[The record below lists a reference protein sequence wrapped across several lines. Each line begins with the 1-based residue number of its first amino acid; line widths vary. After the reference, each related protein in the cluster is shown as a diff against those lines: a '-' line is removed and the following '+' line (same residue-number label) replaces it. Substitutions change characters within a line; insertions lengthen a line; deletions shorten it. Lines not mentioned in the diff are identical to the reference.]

1 MNMKYI
7 QRLFILMLLVAAAGS
22 VFAQHGGGPGNGD
35 PGDTTHHRDSIHGIL
50 HHPPCNVFVDSC
62 FQILLSKLS
71 ADDASALQTALT
83 NKDALMTQLNQLR
96 ADIRAALKSGDTAT
110 AHALMAQVRPLM
122 QQLHDADKAI
132 RDILRRNQTA
142 VRETMK
148 DCCPMPPRDTSHH
161 HRGPHGGS
169 DPIGNLELKM
179 SPIRPNPVT
188 KGTTN
193 ATFEYDLTV
202 AATDV
207 MVTVSDQLGNIVK
220 SFDLG
225 KEDAGHYSYSLDVT
239 GMAQGGYLVRLQ
251 ADKAVA
257 TQMLM
262 VLP

>member
-1 MNMKYI
+1 MK
-7 QRLFILMLLVAAAGS
+7 QLKHLFVLMLLVAAAGS
-22 VFAQHGGGPGNGD
+22 VFAQHGPGNGD
-35 PGDTTHHRDSIHGIL
+35 PGDPRDTSHRKDSIHGIP
-50 HHPPCNVFVDSC
+50 HRPPCNIFVDSC

-71 ADDASALQTALT
+71 ADDATALQAALT

-110 AHALMAQVRPLM
+110 AHALIAQVRPLM
-122 QQLHDADKAI
+122 QQLRDADKAI
-132 RDILRRNQTA
+132 RDILRRNDTA

-148 DCCPMPPRDTSHH
+148 DCCPMPPRDTLHH

-188 KGTTN
+188 KGATS
-193 ATFEYDLTV
+193 ATFEYDLTA

-207 MVTVSDQLGNIVK
+207 MVTVSDQLGTTVK

-225 KEDAGHYSYSLDVT
+225 AEAAGHYSYSLDVT
-239 GMAQGGYLVRLQ
+239 GLAQGGYLVRLQ
-251 ADKAVA
+251 ADKTVA
-257 TQMLM
+257 TQMLLVM
-262 VLP
+262 P